1 MRCDILTLFPGMIS
15 AVLDESIMKRA
26 REKGLL
32 DVRVINIR
40 DFTFDK
46 HHTADDYPYG
56 GGAGMVLK
64 ADPILKA
71 VDFIR
76 EEEKDLRILLMSPQ
90 GRRHTQSVASEL
102 SMEKRRIV
110 FICGHYEGI
119 DERVRTYL
127 SPEEVS
133 IGDYVLTGG
142 ELAALVIIDSAVRL
156 IPDVLGDSSSVE
168 EESFNQLLD
177 YPHYTRPAELRGM
190 NVPPVLLSGNHE
202 VVRLWRRKQSLI
214 NTLNKRRDMLD
225 SADLSEEDIKLMKV
239 IKEETTI

>member
-1 MRCDILTLFPGMIS
+1 MIS

-46 HHTADDYPYG
+46 RHTADDYPYG

-90 GRRHTQSVASEL
+90 GRRHTQAVASEL

-202 VVRLWRRKQSLI
+202 VVRLWRRKQALI
-214 NTLNKRRDMLD
+214 NTLNKRSDMLD